1 MQITETKVKVSDLCK
16 NYSDNGDGGVFGY
29 DGKLTIRPAFQREFV
44 YKDKIRLLFML
55 PATEKD
61 YAEALMEDTIIRK
74 MMRLFYIFYF
84 IFRKQLFNYV
94 VETQGADFMLEEGDA
109 RHDGEVILE
118 AM

>member
-1 MQITETKVKVSDLCK
+1 MKKDSLFKKMTHKEAIDR
-16 NYSDNGDGGVFGY
+16 Y
-29 DGKLTIRPAFQREFV
+29 DVEFI

-61 YAEALMEDTIIRK
+61 YAEALLEDATIRK
-74 MMRLFYIFYF
+74 MMKLFYIFYF

-118 AM
+118 AI

>member
-1 MQITETKVKVSDLCK
+1 MKK
-16 NYSDNGDGGVFGY
+16 DNLSK
-29 DGKLTIRPAFQREFV
+29 KLTYKKAIDRYDVEFV

-61 YAEALMEDTIIRK
+61 YAEALLEDTTIRK
-74 MMRLFYIFYF
+74 MMKLFYVFYL

-118 AM
+118 AI

>member
-1 MQITETKVKVSDLCK
+1 MKKDSLSKKITYKESIDR
-16 NYSDNGDGGVFGY
+16 Y
-29 DGKLTIRPAFQREFV
+29 DVEFI

-61 YAEALMEDTIIRK
+61 YAEALMEDTTIRK

-84 IFRKQLFNYV
+84 IFRKSIFNYV

-118 AM
+118 AI